1 MLIILVYDQIN
12 KKYTRVVNSLGMT
25 TSTEL
30 VLLDEKSYKLKVTV
44 IFIIHKSITLTRI
57 Q

>member
-30 VLLDEKSYKLKVTV
+30 VLLDEKKLQ
-44 IFIIHKSITLTRI
+44 IKSDGNFYHS
-57 Q
+57 